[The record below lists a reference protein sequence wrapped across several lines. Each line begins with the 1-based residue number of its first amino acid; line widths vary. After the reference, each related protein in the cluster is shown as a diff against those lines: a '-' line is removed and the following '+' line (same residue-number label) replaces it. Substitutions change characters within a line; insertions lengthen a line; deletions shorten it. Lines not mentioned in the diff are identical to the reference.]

1 MTTPILVDTSIA
13 DYPVEVYDCSDEDFD
28 TVSHASRKIT
38 INLPSKDYDCSAS
51 LKCKDCKFFTDDQF
65 ANAYT
70 CFPNILKA
78 ITARYSH
85 SHPELFI

>member
-1 MTTPILVDTSIA
+1 MTTPIFVDTSLA

-28 TVSHASRKIT
+28 AVSYASQKIT
-38 INLPSKDYDCSAS
+38 INLPSKNYDCSAS
-51 LKCKDCKFFTDDQF
+51 VKCKDCKFFTADH
-65 ANAYT
+65 ASAYA
-70 CFPNILKA
+70 CFPSIFKA